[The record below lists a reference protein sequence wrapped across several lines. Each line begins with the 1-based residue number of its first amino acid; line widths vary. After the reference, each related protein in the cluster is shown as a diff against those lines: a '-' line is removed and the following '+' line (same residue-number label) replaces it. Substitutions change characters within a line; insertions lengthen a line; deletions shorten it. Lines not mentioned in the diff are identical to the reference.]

1 MKYFALIYEI
11 TECILCRKRL
21 YILEWT
27 LKFSC
32 LLKTTDSWLFNSNS
46 EFIESYPKLTKF
58 DKLLSKPIIEI
69 LSGDSDDNPIGLNG
83 TYPYLIGSDRDG
95 CILLSGW
102 LSKKNGEWKW
112 LTIPKKLTSPVG
124 MSGFPVFG
132 FLLRW
137 NVNYLAI
144 FFHAFS
150 NMLWY
155 SNIQFLSFGHK
166 SSFVLGYSGKSIL
179 VEFQETVIYT
189 GFRAPISTNLP

>member
-1 MKYFALIYEI
+1 MYM
-11 TECILCRKRL
+11 
-21 YILEWT
+21 LEWT

-32 LLKTTDSWLFNSNS
+32 LLKTTNSWLFNSNS
-46 EFIESYPKLTKF
+46 EFIESYLKLTKF
-58 DKLLSKPIIEI
+58 DKPLSKPIIEI
-69 LSGDSDDNPIGLNG
+69 LSGDSEDNPTGLNE

-102 LSKKNGEWKW
+102 LSKKNSEGKR

-132 FLLRW
+132 FLFHW
-137 NVNYLAI
+137 NVNSLGN
-144 FFHAFS
+144 FFHVFS
-150 NMLWY
+150 NILWY
-155 SNIQFLSFGHK
+155 SNIHFLSFGHK

-189 GFRAPISTNLP
+189 GFRAPISRNLR